1 MHGIHRNGS
10 GQTPDEIEQTGNTDK
25 QEREYKRVC
34 ARIRAQ
40 DVIMEAKGD
49 TKASATMG
57 QIDKPAIIQ

>member
-1 MHGIHRNGS
+1 MS
-10 GQTPDEIEQTGNTDK
+10 GK

-40 DVIMEAKGD
+40 DAIMEAKGD

-57 QIDKPAIIQ
+57 QIDKPAIIH